1 MIFRYQILIEYVGT
15 GFIGWQSQPKGKSVQ
30 KTIENSLKKIL
41 QEKTS
46 VVGQG
51 RLDAGV
57 HAISQ
62 SAHFDTKYEILNINK
77 FLKRLNYL
85 LNKKF
90 ISILSIK
97 KRNEK
102 FHSRYSAKARI
113 YQYIIFNRESVPTI
127 NKNRGWHIKKKINL
141 ENIKKGAK
149 FLIGKR
155 DFSTFRASTCSAKS
169 PIRTLEKVN
178 ILKKRNQ
185 ISIEFRSRSFLQ
197 SQVRSMVGCLK
208 YLGEGKWNFKK
219 FKDVTLSKKRMLC
232 APPAPPCGLFLKK
245 VIY

>member
-1 MIFRYQILIEYVGT
+1 MFRYQILIEYVGT
-15 GFIGWQSQPKGKSVQ
+15 GFIGWQSQLKGKSVQ

-41 QEKTS
+41 KEKIS

-62 SAHFDTKYEILNINK
+62 SAHFDTKNKILDINR
-77 FLKRLNYL
+77 FLKRLNFL
-85 LNKKF
+85 LNKSS

-113 YQYIIFNRESVPTI
+113 YKYIILNRESSPTI
-127 NKNRGWHIKKKINL
+127 NKNRVWHIKKKINL
-141 ENIKKGAK
+141 KNIKKGAK

-155 DFSTFRASTCSAKS
+155 DFSTFRASACSAKS
-169 PIRTLEKVN
+169 PIRTLEKAN
-178 ILKKRNQ
+178 ILKKKNE
-185 ISIEFRSRSFLQ
+185 IFIEFKSRSFLQ
-197 SQVRSMVGCLK
+197 TQVRSMVGCLK

-219 FKDVTLSKKRMLC
+219 FKNVTLSKKRTLC
-232 APPAPPCGLFLKK
+232 APPAPPHGLFLKK

>member
-1 MIFRYQILIEYVGT
+1 MFRYQILIEYVGT
-15 GFIGWQSQPKGKSVQ
+15 GFIGWQSQPIGKSVQ
-30 KTIENSLKKIL
+30 RTIENSLKKIL
-41 QEKTS
+41 KEKIS

-62 SAHFDTKYEILNINK
+62 SAHFDIKNKILDTNR
-77 FLKRLNYL
+77 FLKRLNFH
-85 LNKKF
+85 LNKSF

-97 KRNEK
+97 IRNEK

-113 YQYIIFNRESVPTI
+113 YQYIILNRESAPTI
-127 NKNRGWHIKKKINL
+127 NKNRVWHIKRKINL

-155 DFSTFRASTCSAKS
+155 DFSTFRASACSAKS

-178 ILKKRNQ
+178 ILKKKNE
-185 ISIEFRSRSFLQ
+185 IFIEFKSRSFLQ
-197 SQVRSMVGCLK
+197 TQVR
-208 YLGEGKWNFKK
+208 
-219 FKDVTLSKKRMLC
+219 
-232 APPAPPCGLFLKK
+232 
-245 VIY
+245 

>member
-1 MIFRYQILIEYVGT
+1 MFRYQILIEYVGT
-15 GFIGWQSQPKGKSVQ
+15 GFIGWQSQPIGKSVQ
-30 KTIENSLKKIL
+30 RTIENSLKKIL
-41 QEKTS
+41 KEKIS

-62 SAHFDTKYEILNINK
+62 SAHFDIKNKILDTNR
-77 FLKRLNYL
+77 FLKRLNFH
-85 LNKKF
+85 LNKSF

-97 KRNEK
+97 IRNEK

-113 YQYIIFNRESVPTI
+113 YQYIILNRESAPTI
-127 NKNRGWHIKKKINL
+127 NKNRVWHIKRKINL

-155 DFSTFRASTCSAKS
+155 DFSTFRASACSAKS

-178 ILKKRNQ
+178 ILKKKNE
-185 ISIEFRSRSFLQ
+185 IFIEFKSRSFLQ
-197 SQVRSMVGCLK
+197 TQVRSMVGCLK

-219 FKDVTLSKKRMLC
+219 FKNVTLSKKRALC
-232 APPAPPCGLFLKK
+232 APPAPPHGLFLEK

>member
-1 MIFRYQILIEYVGT
+1 MFRYQILIEYVGT
-15 GFIGWQSQPKGKSVQ
+15 GFIGWQSQLKGKSVQ

-41 QEKTS
+41 KEKIS

-62 SAHFDTKYEILNINK
+62 SAHFDTKSKILDVNR
-77 FLKRLNYL
+77 FLKRLNFL
-85 LNKKF
+85 VNRSF

-113 YQYIIFNRESVPTI
+113 YKYIILNREVSPTI
-127 NKNRGWHIKKKINL
+127 NKNRVWHIRKKINL
-141 ENIKKGAK
+141 ENIKRGAK
-149 FLIGKR
+149 FLVGKK
-155 DFSTFRASTCSAKS
+155 DFSTFRASSCSAKS

-178 ILKKRNQ
+178 ILKK
-185 ISIEFRSRSFLQ
+185 
-197 SQVRSMVGCLK
+197 
-208 YLGEGKWNFKK
+208 KK
-219 FKDVTLSKKRMLC
+219 SN
-232 APPAPPCGLFLKK
+232 
-245 VIY
+245 IH

>member
-1 MIFRYQILIEYVGT
+1 MFRYQILIEYVGT
-15 GFIGWQSQPKGKSVQ
+15 GFIGWQSQLKGKSVQ

-41 QEKTS
+41 KEKIS

-62 SAHFDTKYEILNINK
+62 SAHFDTKNKILDINR
-77 FLKRLNYL
+77 FLKRLNFL
-85 LNKKF
+85 VNKSF

-113 YQYIIFNRESVPTI
+113 YKYIILNRESSPTI
-127 NKNRGWHIKKKINL
+127 NKNRVWHIKKKINL
-141 ENIKKGAK
+141 KIIKKGAK

-155 DFSTFRASTCSAKS
+155 DFSTFRASACSAKS

-178 ILKKRNQ
+178 IIKKK
-185 ISIEFRSRSFLQ
+185 
-197 SQVRSMVGCLK
+197 MK
-208 YLGEGKWNFKK
+208 YLSNLNLDHFFKLK
-219 FKDVTLSKKRMLC
+219 LDRWLVVLST
-232 APPAPPCGLFLKK
+232 
-245 VIY
+245 

>member
-1 MIFRYQILIEYVGT
+1 MFRYQILIEYVGT

-41 QEKTS
+41 KEKIS

-62 SAHFDTKYEILNINK
+62 SAHFDTKNKILDINI
-77 FLKRLNYL
+77 FLKRLNFL
-85 LNKKF
+85 VNRSF

-113 YQYIIFNRESVPTI
+113 YKYIILNREVSPTL
-127 NKNRGWHIKKKINL
+127 NKNRVWHIKKKINL

-149 FLIGKR
+149 FLIGKK
-155 DFSTFRASTCSAKS
+155 DFSTFRASACSAKS

-178 ILKKRNQ
+178 ILKKKNE
-185 ISIEFRSRSFLQ
+185 IFIEFKSRSFLQ
-197 SQVRSMVGCLK
+197 TQVRSMVGCLK

-219 FKDVTLSKKRMLC
+219 FKKVTLSKKRTLC
-232 APPAPPCGLFLKK
+232 APPAPPHGLFLKK

>member
-1 MIFRYQILIEYVGT
+1 MFRYQILIEYVGT

-41 QEKTS
+41 KEKIS

-62 SAHFDTKYEILNINK
+62 SAHFDTKNKILDINR
-77 FLKRLNYL
+77 FLKRLNFL
-85 LNKKF
+85 VNRSF

-113 YQYIIFNRESVPTI
+113 YKYIILNRESSPTI
-127 NKNRGWHIKKKINL
+127 NKNRVWHIKKKINL

-155 DFSTFRASTCSAKS
+155 DFSTFRASACSAKS

-178 ILKKRNQ
+178 ILKKKNE
-185 ISIEFRSRSFLQ
+185 IFIEFKSRSFLQ
-197 SQVRSMVGCLK
+197 TQVRSMVGCLK

-219 FKDVTLSKKRMLC
+219 FKNVTLSKKRALC
-232 APPAPPCGLFLKK
+232 APPAPPHGLFLKK

>member
-1 MIFRYQILIEYVGT
+1 MFRYQILIEYVGT

-41 QEKTS
+41 KEKIS

-62 SAHFDTKYEILNINK
+62 SAHFDTKNKILDINR
-77 FLKRLNYL
+77 FLKRLNFL
-85 LNKKF
+85 VNKNF

-113 YQYIIFNRESVPTI
+113 YKYIILNRESSPTI
-127 NKNRGWHIKKKINL
+127 NKNRVWHIKKKINL
-141 ENIKKGAK
+141 KNIKKGAK

-155 DFSTFRASTCSAKS
+155 DFSTFRASACSAKS

-178 ILKKRNQ
+178 ILKKKNE
-185 ISIEFRSRSFLQ
+185 IFIEFKSRSFLQ
-197 SQVRSMVGCLK
+197 TQVRSMVGCLK

-219 FKDVTLSKKRMLC
+219 FKKVTLSKKRTLC
-232 APPAPPCGLFLKK
+232 APPAPPHGLFLEK

>member
-1 MIFRYQILIEYVGT
+1 MFRYQILIEYVGT

-41 QEKTS
+41 KEKIS

-62 SAHFDTKYEILNINK
+62 SAHFDTKNKILDINR
-77 FLKRLNYL
+77 FLKRLNFL
-85 LNKKF
+85 VNKNF

-113 YQYIIFNRESVPTI
+113 YKYIILNREVSPTI
-127 NKNRGWHIKKKINL
+127 NKNRVWHIKKKINL

-149 FLIGKR
+149 FLIGKK
-155 DFSTFRASTCSAKS
+155 DFSTFRASACSAKS
-169 PIRTLEKVN
+169 PIRTLEKAN
-178 ILKKRNQ
+178 ILKKKNE
-185 ISIEFRSRSFLQ
+185 IFIEFKSRSFLQ
-197 SQVRSMVGCLK
+197 TQVRSMVGCLK

-219 FKDVTLSKKRMLC
+219 FKNVTLSKKRTLC
-232 APPAPPCGLFLKK
+232 APPAPPHGLFLKK

>member
-1 MIFRYQILIEYVGT
+1 MFRYQILIEYVGT

-41 QEKTS
+41 KEKIS
-46 VVGQG
+46 LVGQG

-62 SAHFDTKYEILNINK
+62 SAHFDTKNKILDINR
-77 FLKRLNYL
+77 FLKRLNFL
-85 LNKKF
+85 VNKNF

-113 YQYIIFNRESVPTI
+113 YKYIILNRESSPTI
-127 NKNRGWHIKKKINL
+127 NKNRVWHIKKKINL

-155 DFSTFRASTCSAKS
+155 DFSTFRASACSAKS

-178 ILKKRNQ
+178 ILKKKNE
-185 ISIEFRSRSFLQ
+185 IFIEFKSRSFLQ
-197 SQVRSMVGCLK
+197 TQVRSMVGCLK

-219 FKDVTLSKKRMLC
+219 FKNVTLSKKRTLC
-232 APPAPPCGLFLKK
+232 APPAPPHGLFLKK

>member
-15 GFIGWQSQPKGKSVQ
+15 DFIGWQSQPKGKSVQ
-30 KTIENSLKKIL
+30 QTIENSLKKIL
-41 QEKTS
+41 KEKTL

-62 SAHFDTKYEILNINK
+62 SAHFDTKDKISDINK

-90 ISILSIK
+90 ISVLSIK

-113 YQYIIFNRESVPTI
+113 YQYIILNRLGSLALDR
-127 NKNRGWHIKKKINL
+127 NKAWHIKKKLNL
-141 ENIKKGAK
+141 VVLKKGAK
-149 FLIGKR
+149 FLKGKH
-155 DFSTFRASTCSAKS
+155 DFSTFRASTCGAKS
-169 PIRTLEKVN
+169 PIKTISKIDVKVVERK
-178 ILKKRNQ
+178 IYLIFESQ
-185 ISIEFRSRSFLQ
+185 SFLQ
-197 SQVRSMVGCLK
+197 QQVRSMVGCLK
-208 YLGEGKWNFKK
+208 YLGEEKWSLNK
-219 FKDVTLSKKRMLC
+219 FKEVVKSKKRSMC
-232 APPAPPCGLFLKK
+232 APPAPACGLYLKK
-245 VIY
+245 VKY

>member
-1 MIFRYQILIEYVGT
+1 MFRYQILIEYVGT

-41 QEKTS
+41 KEKIS
-46 VVGQG
+46 LVGQG

-62 SAHFDTKYEILNINK
+62 SAHFDTKNKILDINR
-77 FLKRLNYL
+77 FLKRLNFL
-85 LNKKF
+85 VNKSF

-113 YQYIIFNRESVPTI
+113 YKYIILNRESSPTI
-127 NKNRGWHIKKKINL
+127 NKNRVWHIKKKINL

-155 DFSTFRASTCSAKS
+155 DFSTFRASACSAKS

-178 ILKKRNQ
+178 ILKKKNE
-185 ISIEFRSRSFLQ
+185 IFIEFKSRSFLQ
-197 SQVRSMVGCLK
+197 TQVRSMVGCLK

-219 FKDVTLSKKRMLC
+219 FKNVTLSKKRTLC
-232 APPAPPCGLFLKK
+232 APPAPPHGLFLKK

>member
-1 MIFRYQILIEYVGT
+1 MFRYQILIEYVGT

-41 QEKTS
+41 KEKIS

-57 HAISQ
+57 HALSQ
-62 SAHFDTKYEILNINK
+62 SAHFDTKNKILDINR
-77 FLKRLNYL
+77 FLKRLNFL
-85 LNKKF
+85 VNKSF

-113 YQYIIFNRESVPTI
+113 YKYIILNREGSPTI
-127 NKNRGWHIKKKINL
+127 NKNRVWHIKKKINL

-149 FLIGKR
+149 FLIGKK
-155 DFSTFRASTCSAKS
+155 DFSTFRASACSAKS

-178 ILKKRNQ
+178 ILKKKNQ
-185 ISIEFRSRSFLQ
+185 IFIEFRSRSFLQ
-197 SQVRSMVGCLK
+197 TQVRSMVGCLK
-208 YLGEGKWNFKK
+208 YLGEGKWDLKK
-219 FKDVTLSKKRMLC
+219 FKNVTLSKKRIFC
-232 APPAPPCGLFLKK
+232 APPAPPSGLFLKK

>member
-1 MIFRYQILIEYVGT
+1 MFRYQILIEYVGT

-41 QEKTS
+41 KEKIS

-62 SAHFDTKYEILNINK
+62 SAHFDTKNKILNINK
-77 FLKRLNYL
+77 FLNRLNFL
-85 LNKKF
+85 LNKSL

-97 KRNEK
+97 NRNAR

-113 YQYIIFNRESVPTI
+113 YQYIIFNRESIPTI

-149 FLIGKR
+149 FLVGKR
-155 DFSTFRASTCSAKS
+155 DFSTFRASSCSAKS
-169 PIRTLEKVN
+169 SIRTLVKVS
-178 ILKKRNQ
+178 IFKKTNK
-185 ISIEFRSRSFLQ
+185 ISIEFKSRSFLQ
-197 SQVRSMVGCLK
+197 TQVRSMVGCLK
-208 YLGEGKWNFKK
+208 YLGEGKWDLKK
-219 FKDVTLSKKRMLC
+219 FKNVTLSKKRILC

>member
-1 MIFRYQILIEYVGT
+1 MFRYQILIEYVGT

-41 QEKTS
+41 KEKIS

-62 SAHFDTKYEILNINK
+62 SAHFDTKNKILDINR
-77 FLKRLNYL
+77 FLKRLNFL
-85 LNKKF
+85 VNRSF

-113 YQYIIFNRESVPTI
+113 YKYIILNRESSPTI
-127 NKNRGWHIKKKINL
+127 NKNRVWHIKKKINL
-141 ENIKKGAK
+141 KIIKKGAK

-155 DFSTFRASTCSAKS
+155 DFSTFRASACSAKS

-178 ILKKRNQ
+178 ILKKKNE
-185 ISIEFRSRSFLQ
+185 IFIEFKSRSFLQ
-197 SQVRSMVGCLK
+197 TQVRSMVGCLK

-219 FKDVTLSKKRMLC
+219 FKNVTLSKKRTLC
-232 APPAPPCGLFLKK
+232 APPAPPHGLFLEK

>member
-1 MIFRYQILIEYVGT
+1 MFRYQILIEYVGT
-15 GFIGWQSQPKGKSVQ
+15 GFIGWQSQLKGKSVQ

-41 QEKTS
+41 KEKIS

-62 SAHFDTKYEILNINK
+62 SAHFDTRNKILDINR
-77 FLKRLNYL
+77 FLKRLNFL
-85 LNKKF
+85 VNKSF

-113 YQYIIFNRESVPTI
+113 YKYIILNRESSPTI
-127 NKNRGWHIKKKINL
+127 NKNRVWHIKKKINL

-155 DFSTFRASTCSAKS
+155 DFSTFRASACSAKS

-178 ILKKRNQ
+178 ILKKKNE
-185 ISIEFRSRSFLQ
+185 IFIEFKSRSFLQ
-197 SQVRSMVGCLK
+197 TQVRSMVGCLK

-219 FKDVTLSKKRMLC
+219 FKNVTLSKKRTLC
-232 APPAPPCGLFLKK
+232 APPAPPHGLFLKK

>member
-1 MIFRYQILIEYVGT
+1 MFRYQILIEYVGT

-41 QEKTS
+41 KEKIS

-62 SAHFDTKYEILNINK
+62 SAHFDTKNKILDINR
-77 FLKRLNYL
+77 FLKRLNFL
-85 LNKKF
+85 VNKNF

-113 YQYIIFNRESVPTI
+113 YKYIILNRESSPTI
-127 NKNRGWHIKKKINL
+127 NKNRVWHIKKKINL
-141 ENIKKGAK
+141 KNIKKGAK

-155 DFSTFRASTCSAKS
+155 DFSTFRASACSAKS
-169 PIRTLEKVN
+169 PIRTLENVN
-178 ILKKRNQ
+178 ILKKKNE
-185 ISIEFRSRSFLQ
+185 IFIEFKSRSFLQ
-197 SQVRSMVGCLK
+197 TQVRSMVGCLK

-219 FKDVTLSKKRMLC
+219 FKNVTLSKKRTLC
-232 APPAPPCGLFLKK
+232 APPAPPHGLFLKK

>member
-1 MIFRYQILIEYVGT
+1 MFRYQILIEYVGT

-41 QEKTS
+41 KEKIS

-62 SAHFDTKYEILNINK
+62 SAHFDTKNKILDINR
-77 FLKRLNYL
+77 FLKRLNFL
-85 LNKKF
+85 VNKSF

-113 YQYIIFNRESVPTI
+113 YKYIILNREVSPTI
-127 NKNRGWHIKKKINL
+127 NKNRVWHIKKKINL

-149 FLIGKR
+149 FLIGKK
-155 DFSTFRASTCSAKS
+155 DFSTFRASACSAKS
-169 PIRTLEKVN
+169 PIRTLEKAN
-178 ILKKRNQ
+178 ILKKKNE
-185 ISIEFRSRSFLQ
+185 IFIEFKSRSFLQ
-197 SQVRSMVGCLK
+197 TQVRSMVGCLK

-219 FKDVTLSKKRMLC
+219 FKKVTLSKKRTLC
-232 APPAPPCGLFLKK
+232 APPAPPHGLFLKK

>member
-1 MIFRYQILIEYVGT
+1 MFRYQILIEYVGT

-41 QEKTS
+41 KEKIS

-62 SAHFDTKYEILNINK
+62 SAHYDTKNKILDINR
-77 FLKRLNYL
+77 FLKRLNFL
-85 LNKKF
+85 LNKSS

-113 YQYIIFNRESVPTI
+113 YKYIILNRESSPTI
-127 NKNRGWHIKKKINL
+127 NKNRVWHIKKKINL

-155 DFSTFRASTCSAKS
+155 DFSTFRASACSAKS

-178 ILKKRNQ
+178 ILKKKNE
-185 ISIEFRSRSFLQ
+185 IFIEFKSRSFLQ
-197 SQVRSMVGCLK
+197 TQVRSMVGCLK

-219 FKDVTLSKKRMLC
+219 FKNVTLSKKRTLC
-232 APPAPPCGLFLKK
+232 APPAPPHGLFLKK

>member
-1 MIFRYQILIEYVGT
+1 MFRYQILIEYVGT

-41 QEKTS
+41 KEKIS

-62 SAHFDTKYEILNINK
+62 SAHFDTKNKILDINR
-77 FLKRLNYL
+77 FLKRLNFL
-85 LNKKF
+85 VNKNF

-113 YQYIIFNRESVPTI
+113 YKYIILNREVSPSI
-127 NKNRGWHIKKKINL
+127 NKNRVWHIKKKINL

-149 FLIGKR
+149 FLIGKK
-155 DFSTFRASTCSAKS
+155 DFSTFRASACSAKS
-169 PIRTLEKVN
+169 PIRTLEKAN
-178 ILKKRNQ
+178 ILKKKNE
-185 ISIEFRSRSFLQ
+185 IFIEFKSRSFLQ
-197 SQVRSMVGCLK
+197 TQVRSMVGCLK
-208 YLGEGKWNFKK
+208 YLGEGKWNLKK
-219 FKDVTLSKKRMLC
+219 FKKVTLSKKRTLC
-232 APPAPPCGLFLKK
+232 APPAPPHGLFLEK

>member
-1 MIFRYQILIEYVGT
+1 MFRYQILIEYVGT
-15 GFIGWQSQPKGKSVQ
+15 GFIGWQSQLKGKSVQ

-41 QEKTS
+41 KEKIS
-46 VVGQG
+46 LVGQG

-62 SAHFDTKYEILNINK
+62 SAHFDTKSKILDVNR
-77 FLKRLNYL
+77 FLKRLNFL
-85 LNKKF
+85 VNRSF

-113 YQYIIFNRESVPTI
+113 YKYIILNRESSPTI
-127 NKNRGWHIKKKINL
+127 NKNRVWHIKKKINL

-155 DFSTFRASTCSAKS
+155 DFSTFRASACSAKS

-178 ILKKRNQ
+178 ILKKKNE
-185 ISIEFRSRSFLQ
+185 IFIEFKSRSFLQ
-197 SQVRSMVGCLK
+197 TQVRSMVGCLK
-208 YLGEGKWNFKK
+208 YLGEGKWNLKK
-219 FKDVTLSKKRMLC
+219 FKNVTLSKKRTLC
-232 APPAPPCGLFLKK
+232 APPAPPHGLFLKK

>member
-1 MIFRYQILIEYVGT
+1 MFRYQILIEYVGT
-15 GFIGWQSQPKGKSVQ
+15 GFIGWQSQLKGKSVQ

-41 QEKTS
+41 KEKIS
-46 VVGQG
+46 LVGQG

-62 SAHFDTKYEILNINK
+62 SAHFDTKNKILDINR
-77 FLKRLNYL
+77 FLKRLNFL
-85 LNKKF
+85 VNKNF

-113 YQYIIFNRESVPTI
+113 YKYIILNRESSPTI
-127 NKNRGWHIKKKINL
+127 NKNRVWHIKKKINL

-155 DFSTFRASTCSAKS
+155 DFSTFRASACSAKS

-178 ILKKRNQ
+178 ILKKKNE
-185 ISIEFRSRSFLQ
+185 IFIEFKSRSFLQ
-197 SQVRSMVGCLK
+197 TQVRSMVGCLK

-219 FKDVTLSKKRMLC
+219 FKNITLSKKRTLC
-232 APPAPPCGLFLKK
+232 APPAPPHGLFLKK

>member
-1 MIFRYQILIEYVGT
+1 MFRYQILIEYVGT
-15 GFIGWQSQPKGKSVQ
+15 GFIGWQSQLKGKSVQ

-41 QEKTS
+41 KEKIS
-46 VVGQG
+46 VVGQR

-62 SAHFDTKYEILNINK
+62 SAHFDTKNKILDINR
-77 FLKRLNYL
+77 FLKTLNFL
-85 LNKKF
+85 VNKSF

-113 YQYIIFNRESVPTI
+113 YKYIILNRESSPTI
-127 NKNRGWHIKKKINL
+127 NKNRVWHIKKKINL

-178 ILKKRNQ
+178 ILKKKDE
-185 ISIEFRSRSFLQ
+185 IFIEFKSRSFLQ
-197 SQVRSMVGCLK
+197 TQVRSMVGCLK

-219 FKDVTLSKKRMLC
+219 FKNVTLSKKRILC
-232 APPAPPCGLFLKK
+232 APPAPPHGLYLKK

>member
-1 MIFRYQILIEYVGT
+1 MFRYQILIEYVGT

-41 QEKTS
+41 KEKIS

-62 SAHFDTKYEILNINK
+62 SAHFDTKNKILDINR
-77 FLKRLNYL
+77 FLKRLNFL
-85 LNKKF
+85 VNKSF

-113 YQYIIFNRESVPTI
+113 YKYIILNREGSPTI
-127 NKNRGWHIKKKINL
+127 NKNRVWHIKKKINL

-149 FLIGKR
+149 FLIGKK
-155 DFSTFRASTCSAKS
+155 DFSTFRASACSAKS

-178 ILKKRNQ
+178 ILKKKNE
-185 ISIEFRSRSFLQ
+185 IFIEFKSRSFLQ
-197 SQVRSMVGCLK
+197 TQVRSMVGCLK

-219 FKDVTLSKKRMLC
+219 FKNVTLSKKRTLC
-232 APPAPPCGLFLKK
+232 APPAPPHGLFLKK

>member
-1 MIFRYQILIEYVGT
+1 MFRYQILIEYVGT

-41 QEKTS
+41 KEKIS
-46 VVGQG
+46 LVGQG

-62 SAHFDTKYEILNINK
+62 SAHFDTKNKILDINR
-77 FLKRLNYL
+77 FLKRLNFL
-85 LNKKF
+85 VNKNY

-113 YQYIIFNRESVPTI
+113 YKYIILNRESSPTI
-127 NKNRGWHIKKKINL
+127 NKNRVWHIKKKINL

-155 DFSTFRASTCSAKS
+155 DFSTFRASACSAKS

-178 ILKKRNQ
+178 ILKKKNE
-185 ISIEFRSRSFLQ
+185 IFIEFKSRSFLQ
-197 SQVRSMVGCLK
+197 TQVRSMVGCLK

-219 FKDVTLSKKRMLC
+219 FKNVTLSKKRALC
-232 APPAPPCGLFLKK
+232 APPAPPHGLFLKK